1 MMYMYDI
8 TVQASFSTFAAKLK
22 VLTLVHDLYI
32 NDCNLISH
40 TAADIQC
47 SWTGSVMQNLWFNN
61 QSG

>member
-1 MMYMYDI
+1 MYDI
-8 TVQASFSTFAAKLK
+8 TVQARFSTFAAKLK

-47 SWTGSVMQNLWFNN
+47 FMDRLSVMQSLWFNN